1 MLCTLLVLTLSSFH
15 PGIYSLCFSC
25 GIAATH
31 RPRRYH
37 GTPQLLQPALS
48 EHPPFYQSYSCRSH
62 SPPATAAQWLCAPAG
77 PYLRTWANFHS
88 KVPKRVG
95 VVKALRYR
103 GTFDLEKRA
112 WGDGTNQ
119 TFWRWQEHL
128 SGHIT
133 YCYKMP
139 ELEGTLATSSP
150 TPASSIFL

>member
-1 MLCTLLVLTLSSFH
+1 MFCTLLVLILSSFH

-77 PYLRTWANFHS
+77 PYLRTWANFQS

-95 VVKALRYR
+95 VVKALSTEAYSTWKNVPGVMGLIRP
-103 GTFDLEKRA
+103 
-112 WGDGTNQ
+112 
-119 TFWRWQEHL
+119 
-128 SGHIT
+128 SGGGKNT
-133 YCYKMP
+133 Y
-139 ELEGTLATSSP
+139 LATKCQSWKGP
-150 TPASSIFL
+150 